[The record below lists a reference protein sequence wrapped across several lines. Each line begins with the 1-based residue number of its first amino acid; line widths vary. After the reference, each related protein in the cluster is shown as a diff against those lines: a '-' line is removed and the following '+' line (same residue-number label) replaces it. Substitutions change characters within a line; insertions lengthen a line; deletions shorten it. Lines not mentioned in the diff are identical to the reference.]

1 MAILRT
7 KDIKNM
13 KEKEMEGKIKELKME
28 LIRNKVDLS
37 KGGKSKIRTIKKTI
51 ARLHTFNRLNNRSI
65 KK

>member
-13 KEKEMEGKIKELKME
+13 KEKEIEEKLKELKME
-28 LIRNKVDLS
+28 LIKNKVDLA

-51 ARLHTFNRLNNRSI
+51 AKLHTFNRLNNRSV